1 VAFGGLDR
9 EAVAAPTGNA
19 VVVTVPVVPPTNF
32 GSFSREGTKEDSLNT
47 KLQLVFK
54 GEHESMLARLDEQ
67 YKMLLRRLHI
77 GLTGDEQEELLAR
90 LAEEPPLTKVE
101 PKALEASPT
110 RSRSPNLQ
118 NASTQT
124 SNEEESHA
132 AGILAQSSPKAN
144 ATDSSDAD
152 QILESLQR
160 EKKERVG
167 GFAQAFEDKKRGSAP
182 KASWLENFVHGNTF
196 EALFAMLITANA
208 LVMAMEVQY
217 TGMAVGFQIGF
228 EGSNRKASDVWPG
241 AREVFTGLEFAFGL
255 VFVLEVLLK
264 IAVDRIRFIHSIW
277 NWIDFVIVGT
287 WCIDTVIGISSV
299 LNPMML
305 RLFRLTKLLRVAKL
319 FKSFQ
324 AFDSLSI
331 LIGSMKAGRAV
342 FFWSVVVLF
351 TAQMASALL
360 MTQLL
365 ESYLTEPGGS
375 DFVKMQRHEVYK
387 YFGTFTRAFITTIQ
401 LTLGN
406 WVPVCRILLENV
418 GEEWSIFI
426 IIYILFITFAAMRV
440 ISAVFIVETQKVAS
454 TDEELLIL
462 QKERQIDRLNRNFA
476 GVFKELDATGDGMV
490 DWEEFQAVLLD
501 QRVLVWLA
509 ALDLDLDQ
517 CEGMFSLLDGGD
529 GRISFQNFV
538 KGVQRLKGG
547 AKSVDLIML
556 MNRQQELAA
565 SVAKLIKMVETHITG
580 LGGSIE

>member
-1 VAFGGLDR
+1 
-9 EAVAAPTGNA
+9 
-19 VVVTVPVVPPTNF
+19 
-32 GSFSREGTKEDSLNT
+32 
-47 KLQLVFK
+47 
-54 GEHESMLARLDEQ
+54 M
-67 YKMLLRRLHI
+67 
-77 GLTGDEQEELLAR
+77 
-90 LAEEPPLTKVE
+90 
-101 PKALEASPT
+101 
-110 RSRSPNLQ
+110 
-118 NASTQT
+118 
-124 SNEEESHA
+124 
-132 AGILAQSSPKAN
+132 
-144 ATDSSDAD
+144 
-152 QILESLQR
+152 
-160 EKKERVG
+160 
-167 GFAQAFEDKKRGSAP
+167 
-182 KASWLENFVHGNTF
+182 
-196 EALFAMLITANA
+196 
-208 LVMAMEVQY
+208 
-217 TGMAVGFQIGF
+217 
-228 EGSNRKASDVWPG
+228 
-241 AREVFTGLEFAFGL
+241 
-255 VFVLEVLLK
+255 
-264 IAVDRIRFIHSIW
+264 
-277 NWIDFVIVGT
+277 
-287 WCIDTVIGISSV
+287 
-299 LNPMML
+299 
-305 RLFRLTKLLRVAKL
+305 
-319 FKSFQ
+319 
-324 AFDSLSI
+324 
-331 LIGSMKAGRAV
+331 

-501 QRVLVWLA
+501 QRVLIWLA